1 MNEDFLKLIPK
12 TLSGES
18 GAVFYSG
25 RSAFRNVSKLYVLGL
40 NPGGDPKA
48 MCENTVKS
56 HNFYLSTKP
65 DDWSEYL
72 DEEWNGRAAGTSGM
86 QPRVLHVLKQLKLK
100 PRNVPASNL
109 VFKRTSAEAG
119 LKPDFSSLADQ
130 CWAFHEQVIA
140 RLEVK
145 VVLCFGQTVGNWVR
159 HKVGAN
165 TLVETLVETNNRK
178 WSTKGF
184 ENCSGQGVKVVVAP
198 HPSRANWANPNSDP
212 SELVGEMLT
221 RP

>member
-12 TLSGES
+12 TLGGES

-25 RSAFRNVSKLYVLGL
+25 CSAFRNVSKLYILGL
-40 NPGGDPKA
+40 NPGGDPKVMRA
-48 MCENTVKS
+48 NTVSS
-56 HNFYLSTKP
+56 HNLYLSTKN

-72 DEEWNGRAAGTSGM
+72 DEEWNGRTAGTSGM
-86 QPRVLHVLKQLKLK
+86 QPRVLHVLKKLK
-100 PRNVPASNL
+100 FQPRSVPASNL
-109 VFKRTSAEAG
+109 IFKRTRTEAG
-119 LKPDFSSLADQ
+119 LKPDFSSLAEQ

-159 HKVGAN
+159 NKVGAN
-165 TLVETLVETNNRK
+165 TLVETLVEENNRQ

-184 ENCSGQGVKVVVAP
+184 ENCSGKGVKVVVAP
-198 HPSRANWANPNSDP
+198 HPSRANWTNPNSDP
-212 SELVGEMLT
+212 SALVGKMLA